1 MESCWMNVIE
11 NNTLAVIVPQI
22 QLQLGYQIIEFGHSY
37 FSIQSLVSIE
47 DFHHLADLME
57 GNIEGPLS
65 SHFSQEYM
73 ALAILGAINYWLQS
87 KQLEPDDLNTAKRL
101 STKLGDYL
109 NSLSQKRKE
118 SESLAPPAPD
128 QANIGQHYCLFEFAN
143 DWQVKVGK
151 CSSKQAFGI
160 YFVCP
165 LVCDVESLLAYMLQQ
180 INAHTQALSIAQL
193 NEAEV
198 KPHLQQ
204 ALSNWLAQFSLQ
216 HPQAVQ
222 FYTEWEFEE
231 LSLTEQALCEVYCQ
245 AQSLK
250 EAII

>member
-1 MESCWMNVIE
+1 MNVIE

-22 QLQLGYQIIEFGHSY
+22 QLQLGYQVVELGHSY
-37 FSIQSLVSIE
+37 FTTQSLVSIE

-65 SHFSQEYM
+65 SRFSQEYM
-73 ALAILGAINYWLQS
+73 ALAVLGAIHYWQQS
-87 KQLEPDDLNTAKRL
+87 KQLEPDDLNTAKHL

-118 SESLAPPAPD
+118 SENLSPPAPD
-128 QANIGQHYCLFEFAN
+128 QANIGEYYCLFEFA
-143 DWQVKVGK
+143 DGWQIKVGK

-165 LVCDVESLLAYMLQQ
+165 LVCDVEPPLAYMLQQ
-180 INAHTQALSIAQL
+180 INAHTQALSIAPL

-198 KPHLQQ
+198 KPRLRQV
-204 ALSNWLAQFSLQ
+204 LSNWLAQFSLQ
-216 HPQAVQ
+216 HPQALQ
-222 FYTEWEFEE
+222 SYTEWEFEE

-250 EAII
+250 EALI